1 MSYES
6 LIKRRIIEPCKVSDE
21 EIAGHLNAA
30 WRDRQTAEY
39 IATMDLDWAFNIA
52 YNSILQA
59 ALAYMYWQGY
69 RSRGE
74 GKHYNTF
81 EFLKEALPSEFQKDI
96 DRCQK
101 LRKKRNRS
109 VYGGRGQISET
120 EAKNIV
126 AFSKKFLDE
135 ISDLL
140 PENIVEMS
148 RES

>member
-1 MSYES
+1 MTYEK
-6 LIKRRIIEPCKVSDE
+6 LIRLRIIEPCKVTDE
-21 EIAGHLNAA
+21 EIAGHLHAA
-30 WRDRQTAEY
+30 RQDRMSAEY
-39 IATMDLDWAFNIA
+39 MANNDLDWAFNIA

-69 RSRGE
+69 TPRGE

-81 EFLKEALPSEFQKDI
+81 EFLKEALPNELQKEI
-96 DRCQK
+96 ARCQK

-109 VYGGRGQISET
+109 VYGERGLISET

-126 AFSKKFLDE
+126 SFSKRFLDE

-140 PENIVEMS
+140 PRHIIEMS
-148 RES
+148 NKS

>member
-6 LIKRRIIEPCKVSDE
+6 LIKRRIIEPCEVVDE
-21 EIAGHLNAA
+21 EIAGHLRAA
-30 WRDRQTAEY
+30 GQDRQTAEY
-39 IATMDLDWAFNIA
+39 MAGMDLDWAFNIA

-69 RSRGE
+69 RPRGE

-81 EFLKEALPSEFQKDI
+81 EFLKTALPKEFQKDI
-96 DRCQK
+96 NLCQK

-109 VYGGRGQISET
+109 VYGERGLISET

-126 AFSKKFLDE
+126 SFSKRFLNE
-135 ISDLL
+135 IGELL
-140 PENIVEMS
+140 PGNIVEMS
-148 RES
+148 EKS